1 MEHGSFVDCS
11 IRQRN
16 RYIIS
21 QNPNCQKTIDA
32 MREIEEFLCEFGF
45 LSFGRDFIV
54 CRSRIFSL
62 QMVLTA
68 CELTSGSII
77 ACCESGCMADAFSL
91 LRKYRDDLFF
101 YLYMVEYDSSS
112 KQNAKSQK
120 LLQMENNIERWINND
135 LCDLPIGTVM
145 QAIGSSPQVKD
156 AVTKYNLQSFFNTIG
171 DRLNNYVHSNG
182 VSFYN
187 LNVNS
192 YQGNSLQR
200 QMETLL
206 KDMRFVTISFM
217 FLLALCSPISIMSTD
232 YIDYLD
238 CNAIPPEES
247 QYWVA
252 PFVAEFFKNNID
264 LIDKSCIA
272 FLEEHTLMQ
281 FEQE

>member
-1 MEHGSFVDCS
+1 
-11 IRQRN
+11 
-16 RYIIS
+16 
-21 QNPNCQKTIDA
+21 
-32 MREIEEFLCEFGF
+32 MREIKEFLCEFGF

-54 CRSRIFSL
+54 CRNRIFSL

-68 CELTSGSII
+68 CELTAGSII

-101 YLYMVEYDSSS
+101 YLYMVVYDSSS
-112 KQNAKSQK
+112 KQNDKTQK

-187 LNVNS
+187 WNVNA
-192 YQGNSLQR
+192 YQGNSLER
-200 QMETLL
+200 QMAILL

-264 LIDKSCIA
+264 LIDMSCIV

-281 FEQE
+281 FE

>member
-54 CRSRIFSL
+54 CRNRIFSL

-68 CELTSGSII
+68 CELTAGSII

-101 YLYMVEYDSSS
+101 YLYMVVYDSSS

-145 QAIGSSPQVKD
+145 QAIGCSPQVKE

-187 LNVNS
+187 LNVNA
-192 YQGNSLQR
+192 YQGNSLER
-200 QMETLL
+200 QLAILL

-264 LIDKSCIA
+264 LIDMSCIV

-281 FEQE
+281 FE

>member
-54 CRSRIFSL
+54 CRNRIFSL

-68 CELTSGSII
+68 CELTAGSII
-77 ACCESGCMADAFSL
+77 ACYESGCMADAFSL

-101 YLYMVEYDSSS
+101 YLYMVVYDSSS
-112 KQNAKSQK
+112 KQNAKTQK

-206 KDMRFVTISFM
+206 KDMRLVTISFM

-252 PFVAEFFKNNID
+252 PFVVEFFKNNID